1 MQRGALPHAPRPAPP
16 WPQRHGRV
24 ALLLAGVP
32 VTLRGRKPEVR
43 ALEGDTLGRQLRR
56 RRRDLNLRR
65 IDVALLLGCDE
76 KSLMYWERDM
86 REPLV
91 SFYPAIIRFLEREP
105 WVKAVTLPE
114 QLKAERRRRGLS
126 IEEAARIVGVDE
138 GTYGR
143 WESGAWKPQPRSA
156 LAINQFLV
164 QAPGYDTRG
173 EVLGSAAT

>member
-32 VTLRGRKPEVR
+32 VTLRGRKPEIQ
-43 ALEGDTLGRQLRR
+43 ALEGDTLGGQLRR

-76 KSLMYWERDM
+76 KSLMWWERDV
-86 REPLV
+86 REPV
-91 SFYPAIIRFLEREP
+91 VGFYPAIIRFLGREP
-105 WVKAVTLPE
+105 WSAPKTLPE
-114 QLKAERRRRGLS
+114 QLKAARRKRGLS
-126 IEEAARIVGVDE
+126 IENAAAVVGVDE

-143 WESGAWKPQPRSA
+143 WESGAWKPQTRSKP
-156 LAINQFLV
+156 LIERFLSG
-164 QAPGYDTRG
+164 A
-173 EVLGSAAT
+173 

>member
-1 MQRGALPHAPRPAPP
+1 MQRGAFPQAPRPAPP

-24 ALLLAGVP
+24 ALLLAGIP

-43 ALEGDTLGRQLRR
+43 ALEGDTLGAQLRR

-76 KSLMYWERDM
+76 KSLLWWERDV

-105 WVKAVTLPE
+105 WPVPATLAE
-114 QLKAERRRRGLS
+114 ELQAERRRRGLS
-126 IEEAARIVGVDE
+126 IADAAAVVGVDE

-143 WESGAWKPQPRSA
+143 WESGVWKPQPKSSKLIERFLGGASA
-156 LAINQFLV
+156 FQF
-164 QAPGYDTRG
+164 
-173 EVLGSAAT
+173 